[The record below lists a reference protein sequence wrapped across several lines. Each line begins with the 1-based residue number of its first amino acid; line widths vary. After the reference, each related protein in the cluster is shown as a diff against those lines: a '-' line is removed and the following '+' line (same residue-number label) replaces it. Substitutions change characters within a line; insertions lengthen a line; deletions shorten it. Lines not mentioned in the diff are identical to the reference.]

1 MNKKRIIV
9 DSAIILALILISV
22 FCYNMGKSYKIL
34 LENVAFAYQGER
46 YPGIEAM
53 YVIID
58 NRAKIYMLEGDR
70 MIGVA
75 MGKSHTLTM
84 EFLDI
89 NDQVTETRY
98 FDFNIKDLSYDRNQN
113 LTLNVARAYEFG
125 SLTE

>member
-1 MNKKRIIV
+1 MNKKRVIV
-9 DSAIILALILISV
+9 DSAIVLVLVLISV

-34 LENVAFAYQGER
+34 LENIPFAYQGER

-75 MGKSHTLTM
+75 IGKSHTLTM

-98 FDFNIKDLSYDRNQN
+98 FDFNIKNLSYDQNQN
-113 LTLNVARAYEFG
+113 LSLNVARAYEFG